1 MLEVVPKEQIW
12 HTLQEVK
19 GPSARER
26 IISAAFLKSKLFDK
40 NLWQGAKNKPLTKTE
55 CLYIQNFEKMTRKK
69 HCKYLQASLR
79 AISVKC
85 INTKNKNVAEF

>member
-40 NLWQGAKNKPLTKTE
+40 NL
-55 CLYIQNFEKMTRKK
+55 
-69 HCKYLQASLR
+69 
-79 AISVKC
+79 
-85 INTKNKNVAEF
+85 